1 MGDSKPEN
9 KDKRNFK
16 IPVVVGLATGLYPII
31 FFYTNN
37 FSLINSWKH
46 FAFFIGLFLIMPVA
60 VFLGIQF
67 FSFWPFV
74 KKIKSFAFP
83 FLNIFGFLCFIQICL
98 YAKLQW
104 IFTAVLFVVAVVF
117 AVFLKKYLKKIVVL
131 ELVLALV
138 GLFWLFP
145 TIKNQWTY
153 SNEWTQQPDDI
164 EEVIFK
170 KRPNV
175 YYIQPDGYVNISEMD
190 KGAYQIDNNE
200 YWDFIE
206 NNGFKIYPNV
216 RSNYSSTLVSNSAT
230 FTMKHHYYN
239 NGFNFSEIANARKV
253 IISDNPVLN
262 VFKNNGYKTHFLA
275 EGSYLLTNFPKM
287 GYDVSN
293 FDYNDIDLITD
304 GFQQEE
310 DILVPI
316 EKYLNTDEEKSK
328 FFFIEIFKPGHVQS
342 LKNISQGAEK
352 EAEIYKQNL
361 DISNER
367 LKKIITVIQ
376 EKDPAGLILIMADH
390 GGYVGYEYMLEV
402 RNKTLDRDRIYSAF
416 STQLSIKWPN
426 SEAPEI
432 DKHFK
437 SGINTFRIL
446 FSYLSEDNKYL
457 EHLQEDATYTIIKDG
472 APQGIYKCIDEN
484 GDVVFIKH

>member
-1 MGDSKPEN
+1 M
-9 KDKRNFK
+9 K
-16 IPVVVGLATGLYPII
+16 IPQFKKSVLYGLAAGLYPII

-46 FAFFIGLFLIMPVA
+46 FVFFIGLFLVTPVC
-60 VFLGIQF
+60 VFVGIQF
-67 FSFWPFV
+67 FSFLPFI
-74 KKIKSFAFP
+74 KKIKPFAFP
-83 FLNIFGFLCFIQICL
+83 FLNIVAFLSFIQICL

-104 IFTAVLFVVAVVF
+104 VFTIVIILIALLFAIFLRKYF
-117 AVFLKKYLKKIVVL
+117 KKVVVL
-131 ELVLALV
+131 QIVLALI

-164 EEVIFK
+164 EDVVFK

-190 KGAYQIDNNE
+190 KGAYQIDNSD
-200 YWDFIE
+200 YWNFLRE
-206 NNGFKIYPNV
+206 NGFKIYPNI

-262 VFKNNGYKTHFLA
+262 AFKKNGYKTHFLA
-275 EGSYLLTNFPKM
+275 EGSYLLTNFPEM

-293 FDYNDIDLITD
+293 FDYNDIELITD
-304 GFQQEE
+304 GFQKEE

-316 EKYLNTDEEKSK
+316 EKYLNLDTDKSK

-342 LKNISQGAEK
+342 LKTVSKGAQK

-361 DISNER
+361 AISNER
-367 LKKIITVIQ
+367 LKKIITMIQ
-376 EKDPAGLILIMADH
+376 EKDPNGLILIMADH

-402 RNKTLDRDRIYSAF
+402 RNKTLDRDRVYSAF
-416 STQLSIKWPN
+416 STQLSIKWPYG
-426 SEAPEI
+426 EVPEI
-432 DKHFK
+432 DENFK

-446 FSYLSEDNKYL
+446 FSYLSENNAYL
-457 EHLQEDATYTIIKDG
+457 DHLQEDATYTIIKDG
-472 APQGIYKCIDEN
+472 APQGIYKCID
-484 GDVVFIKH
+484 GDGKVVFIKH